1 MIIALVVI
9 MSIAGS
15 SLLGQATDNAQINA
29 IVKAA
34 LSVALDNNVE
44 FGNISATSS
53 PYVDPTGAA
62 DVDAGATA
70 AAGEFTITGQSA
82 ADVNITLGAATTN
95 LGDGTSALMEFTA
108 DLKENVTTQGSAI
121 AISNPVTLGGATH
134 KLWLG
139 GTLRQVGGAALS
151 SQTAGT
157 YASDAANGGG
167 NIVVNVIYN

>member
-1 MIIALVVI
+1 MAK
-9 MSIAGS
+9 
-15 SLLGQATDNAQINA
+15 LLTPVTDYTSNAKKVLILGEDGVSQATVLNP
-29 IVKAA
+29 
-34 LSVALDNNVE
+34 L
-44 FGNISATSS
+44 
-53 PYVDPTGAA
+53 P
-62 DVDAGATA
+62 VDAVVTVNTM
-70 AAGEFTITGQSA
+70 TIDTELSEKSGH
-82 ADVNITLGAATTN
+82 DYYVTTTN